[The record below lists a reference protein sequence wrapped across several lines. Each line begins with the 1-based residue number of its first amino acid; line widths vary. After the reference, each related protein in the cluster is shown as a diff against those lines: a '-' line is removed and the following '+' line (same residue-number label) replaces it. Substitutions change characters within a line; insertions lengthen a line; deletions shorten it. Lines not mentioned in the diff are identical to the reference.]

1 MARSFTH
8 FLPLLLF
15 ACFAV
20 IASIALVMTLSG
32 ERKPSELPSALIGKP
47 VPPTELPSLYNLQAF
62 VNIEAATSQPYLV
75 NFFASW
81 CAPCRAEAPAL
92 AILAKEIDIIGIAF
106 KDKPQDS
113 QRFLTDY
120 GNPYTAIGSDNEG
133 SAGLNWGVYGVP
145 ETYLISADGL
155 IIKRHAGPID
165 GDILREELLPL
176 IRSLQKQG

>member
-1 MARSFTH
+1 M
-8 FLPLLLF
+8 
-15 ACFAV
+15 
-20 IASIALVMTLSG
+20 LS
-32 ERKPSELPSALIGKP
+32 
-47 VPPTELPSLYNLQAF
+47 
-62 VNIEAATSQPYLV
+62 
-75 NFFASW
+75 
-81 CAPCRAEAPAL
+81 AL
-92 AILAKEIDIIGIAF
+92 AILAKEIDIIGIAY

>member
-1 MARSFTH
+1 
-8 FLPLLLF
+8 
-15 ACFAV
+15 
-20 IASIALVMTLSG
+20 MTLSG

-47 VPPTELPSLYNLQAF
+47 VPPTELPSLYNPQAF

-92 AILAKEIDIIGIAF
+92 AILAKEIDIIGIAY

-120 GNPYTAIGSDNEG
+120 GNPYPKHG
-133 SAGLNWGVYGVP
+133 
-145 ETYLISADGL
+145 
-155 IIKRHAGPID
+155 R
-165 GDILREELLPL
+165 LLW
-176 IRSLQKQG
+176 